1 MAIPLIPV
9 AAGLGV
15 VGAAVFGAKKGYDAY
30 KDGKSAEFWHER
42 AKNEYESSERN
53 LNEHKQEAEK
63 LFGELGELKK
73 SVIEGNLT
81 RYKELVDKLKL
92 EQQKDLSEIIKGFDL
107 NKLKEVRDNLIS
119 LKTALGGLAG
129 GATAGAMA
137 GLGAYGAVGLLGA
150 ASTGTAIS
158 SLGGV
163 AATNATLAWLGGGSL
178 AAGGLGMAGGTAVL
192 GGIVV
197 APVIAVAALVWAKSA
212 ESKKYDAISYY
223 DAVKTACEHIDTEK
237 LLWVQIAD
245 RAKETKIAL
254 VKVDKSLG
262 EEIYLVENIA
272 KNKGFEI
279 SKWSDDEQESV
290 VRMTQLAEVAQ
301 TIVNAPLL
309 FDDDKITQDI
319 IKQQKEIK
327 KLMDEIQSKFGDK

>member
-1 MAIPLIPV
+1 MAIPLIPIVAGSSV
-9 AAGLGV
+9 AAALGY
-15 VGAAVFGAKKGYDAY
+15 GAKKIRDAY
-30 KDGKSAEFWHER
+30 KDNKSAEFWHER
-42 AKNEYESSERN
+42 AKDEYEASERN
-53 LNEHKQEAEK
+53 LSEHKQETER
-63 LFGELGELKK
+63 LFSELGELKK
-73 SVIEGNLT
+73 SVIEGSLT

-92 EQQKDLSEIIKGFDL
+92 EQQKDLSGIIKGFDL
-107 NKLKEVRDNLIS
+107 NKLKEARDNLVS

-137 GLGAYGAVGLLGA
+137 GFSAYGAVGLLGA

-163 AATNATLAWLGGGSL
+163 AATNATLAWFGGGSL
-178 AAGGLGMAGGTAVL
+178 AAGGLGVAGGIAVV
-192 GGIVV
+192 GGIVA

-212 ESKKYDAISYY
+212 ESKKYDALAYY
-223 DAVKTACEHIDTEK
+223 DIVKATCEHIDAEK

-254 VKVDKSLG
+254 TKVDKSFG
-262 EEIYLVENIA
+262 EEVYLVENIA

-279 SKWSDDEQESV
+279 SGWSGDERESV
-290 VRMTQLAEVAQ
+290 EKMTQLAEATQ
-301 TIVNAPLL
+301 AIVNAPLL

-319 IKQQKEIK
+319 IKQQKETK